1 MTIMGLASTAFRAGR
16 VDAERAR
23 ARAARRRS
31 MIIVLFTW
39 LGRRLP
45 TLRKFRQVTLRLGG
59 LALLDYAAW
68 SWHTIAGIVAIGITL
83 LLIEH
88 VTDPDERRRG

>member
-1 MTIMGLASTAFRAGR
+1 
-16 VDAERAR
+16 
-23 ARAARRRS
+23 
-31 MIIVLFTW
+31 MIVTLFVW

-45 TLRKFRQVTLRLGG
+45 TLRKARQVVLRLSG

-68 SWHTIAGIVAIGITL
+68 SWHTIAGIVAIGLTL